1 MISVQDILSLVINNQ
16 VPPIVLLP
24 NFLVQW
30 KVLQPF
36 RKQVN
41 FTPIEGSLLYK
52 IDRVDQSI
60 YKYLLLSRSLQPF

>member
-1 MISVQDILSLVINNQ
+1 MISVQDILSLFINNQ
-16 VPPIVLLP
+16 VPPIALLP

-60 YKYLLLSRSLQPF
+60 YKYLLLSRSL